1 MTDAKV
7 SGGVAAAS
15 TLARAA
21 RPAFVIASALIL
33 ANCSQSGTRSAGGI
47 DPKYGVAASP
57 KVVEDGDPVPKG
69 GGRAHVGKPYTV
81 AGKRYT
87 PRENPNYVGEGI
99 ASWYGPAFHG
109 RLTANGEVFDRRS
122 IAAAHPT
129 MPLPSYVRV
138 TNLRNKRSMIVR
150 VNDRGPFHGG
160 RLIDL
165 SERAAEA
172 LEFKQIG
179 VARVKVEYMGRA
191 STKGSDDQK
200 LLATLTIDGRPASFP
215 GTAAT
220 MVASNEPIREPAPV
234 QAAPQRPLRRGEPL
248 PILSAAVTARPA
260 APSLSPIAPSGAPR
274 TTLAYAGTDAP
285 LVAPAA
291 PLPAEGAF
299 DLITIPHAGVP
310 TARAVPAF
318 AEGRSQVAGLFY
330 APAETPTA
338 RFARRA
344 PFAGLVPAR

>member
-7 SGGVAAAS
+7 EGGSRAAQVLSVAA
-15 TLARAA
+15 R
-21 RPAFVIASALIL
+21 SALLVAVSLVL

-47 DPKYGVAASP
+47 DPKYGVSASP
-57 KVVEDGDPVPKG
+57 KVVDDGDPVPKG
-69 GGRAHVGKPYTV
+69 GGRQHVGKPYTV

-99 ASWYGPAFHG
+99 ASWYGPSFHG

-122 IAAAHPT
+122 VAAAHPT

-172 LEFKQIG
+172 LEFKNIG
-179 VARVKVEYMGRA
+179 VARVRVEYMGRA

-200 LLATLTIDGRPASFP
+200 LLATLTIDGRPANFAGP
-215 GTAAT
+215 AAT
-220 MVASNEPIREPAPV
+220 MVASNEPIREPSVAPAV
-234 QAAPQRPLRRGEPL
+234 PQRPLRRGEPL
-248 PILSAAVTARPA
+248 PLVSASLARTPVA
-260 APSLSPIAPSGAPR
+260 ASLSPIAPAQAPR
-274 TTLAYAGTDAP
+274 TALAYAGGDLPA
-285 LVAPAA
+285 AAA
-291 PLPAEGAF
+291 PLPPEGAF

-310 TARAVPAF
+310 TARAVPVW

-344 PFAGLVPAR
+344 PFAGLSPAR